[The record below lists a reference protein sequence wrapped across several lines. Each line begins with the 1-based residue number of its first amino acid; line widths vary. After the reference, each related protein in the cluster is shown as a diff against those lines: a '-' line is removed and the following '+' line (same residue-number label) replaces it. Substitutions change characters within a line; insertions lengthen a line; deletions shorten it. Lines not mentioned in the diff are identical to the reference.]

1 VLTVGSLFSGIGGL
15 ELGLEM
21 TGGFQTIWHCEI
33 EPYCCEVLAKH
44 WPGVPNHGDITKVD
58 WGVVERPDLICG
70 GFPCQDISVAGKGA
84 GIAEGTRSGLWF
96 EFRRCI
102 GVLRP
107 RIIVVENVG
116 VLVRRGLDLVL
127 ADLAALRYDA
137 EWAVVPAAAVGAP
150 HRRERLF
157 IVAYTG
163 CAGGQPDAC
172 TGYESDGQGGGRQQ
186 EAGGL
191 AQHGEPPL
199 AHTQDERLQVR
210 RSGGNGTPEPASGIG
225 SGALGDTAG
234 QGLQKRQGQPGDT
247 EQEQSA
253 AERVHRIFKPIPRSD
268 FWDGRDYI
276 AGRPVKPGLC
286 LLAHGIPRRVAKLK
300 ALGNAVVP
308 QVAQYVGQCILESLT

>member
-1 VLTVGSLFSGIGGL
+1 MLTVGSLFSGIGGL

-21 TGGFQTIWHCEI
+21 TGGFTTVWHCEI
-33 EPYCCEVLAKH
+33 EPYCCEVLANH

-58 WGVVERPDLICG
+58 WSGVERPDLICG

-107 RIIVVENVG
+107 RIVVVENVG
-116 VLVRRGLDLVL
+116 GLVRRGLDIVL
-127 ADLAALRYDA
+127 ADLAALGYDA
-137 EWAVVPAAAVGAP
+137 EWAIVPASAVGAP

-157 IVAYTG
+157 IVAY
-163 CAGGQPDAC
+163 
-172 TGYESDGQGGGRQQ
+172 
-186 EAGGL
+186 
-191 AQHGEPPL
+191 
-199 AHTQDERLQVR
+199 TQDERLQVR

-225 SGALGDTAG
+225 NGALGDTAG

-268 FWDGRDYI
+268 FWDGCDYI

-286 LLAHGIPRRVAKLK
+286 LLDHGVPRRVAKLK